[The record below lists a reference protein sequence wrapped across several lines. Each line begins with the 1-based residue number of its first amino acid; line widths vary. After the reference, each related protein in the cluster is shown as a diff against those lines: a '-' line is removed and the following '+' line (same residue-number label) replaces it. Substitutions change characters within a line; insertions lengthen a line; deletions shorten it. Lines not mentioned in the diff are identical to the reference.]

1 MVKLT
6 CAVSADDLPVNL
18 LWVHSTSNM
27 TYFLS
32 NITENSISLN
42 ITIVPT
48 SDVDYG
54 NYTCMASNRFGNG
67 IETITLH
74 EAGKKTLVVLV
85 KLGYFIVY
93 YFTPNAQV

>member
-18 LWVHSTSNM
+18 SWVHSTSNK
-27 TYFLS
+27 TYILS
-32 NITENSISLN
+32 SITENSISLN
-42 ITIVPT
+42 GTIITT

-67 IETITLH
+67 NETITLLK
-74 EAGKKTLVVLV
+74 AGKKTIVVLV
-85 KLGYFIVY
+85 KLGNFII
-93 YFTPNAQV
+93 